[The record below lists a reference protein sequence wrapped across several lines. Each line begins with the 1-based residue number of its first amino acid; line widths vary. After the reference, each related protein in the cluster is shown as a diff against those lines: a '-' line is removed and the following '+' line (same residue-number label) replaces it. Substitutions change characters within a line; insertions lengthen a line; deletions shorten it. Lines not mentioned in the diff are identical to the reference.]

1 MYGIETKFKISLEEG
16 RVLANYF
23 DKEEFLDDC
32 VGVLNTE
39 WNSEIFQVGN
49 IFKWQNQQL
58 IIIGVD
64 IQFESLLQDGKR
76 IVDKKSRNSK
86 TNIIVTIFVNYN

>member
-32 VGVLNTE
+32 IGVLNTE

-49 IFKWQNQQL
+49 LFK
-58 IIIGVD
+58 
-64 IQFESLLQDGKR
+64 
-76 IVDKKSRNSK
+76 
-86 TNIIVTIFVNYN
+86 